1 MMPRSLVI
9 VLILISMALMTHC
22 AWISGKAKETPA
34 GKKVSAIPAPV
45 PAPKTEA
52 STSTPSGHPSPA
64 PEIPP
69 RSETLVRIGRKE
81 ISHEEFQKRYDLYLL
96 VADPEKEK
104 VLTRDEYLNRM
115 ISDELVQRFAER
127 EKIDKDP
134 LFLARVEKERQ
145 SLLLDYILRNVLM
158 EKITVSEEEIANYY
172 GEHIK
177 EFTQEAKIQVRHIL
191 TSDEE
196 SARKALRRLEA
207 GEDFGDVA
215 RDVSIHVSRDQGG
228 RLPPFERGT
237 YNKEFEDA
245 AFPLKV
251 GERSGIVKT
260 DLGYHIIEKTG
271 ETPRSVTPLP
281 EVRGK
286 ILERLMQEKR
296 ERALE
301 NFYQKARSEAP
312 VEIFGKP

>member
-9 VLILISMALMTHC
+9 VLILIGMALMTHC
-22 AWISGKAKETPA
+22 AWISGKAGEPSA
-34 GKKVSAIPAPV
+34 GKKVSAIQAPV
-45 PAPKTEA
+45 PTLKTDV
-52 STSTPSGHPSPA
+52 SPSA

-69 RSETLVRIGRKE
+69 RNETLVRIGRKE
-81 ISHEEFQKRYDLYLL
+81 ISHEEFQKRYSLYLL

-134 LFLARVEKERQ
+134 IFLAHVEKERQ

-158 EKITVSEEEIANYY
+158 EKITVSEEEIADYY
-172 GEHIK
+172 REHIK

-196 SARKALRRLEA
+196 SARKALLRLGA

-281 EVRGK
+281 EVGGK
-286 ILERLMQEKR
+286 ILERLMQEKK

-312 VEIFGKP
+312 VEVFGKP

>member
-1 MMPRSLVI
+1 MMSRSSVLVL
-9 VLILISMALMTHC
+9 LIIGMALMTHC
-22 AWISGKAKETPA
+22 AWITGKAKKTPE
-34 GKKVSAIPAPV
+34 GKKEAAMPAPV
-45 PAPKTEA
+45 PTPKTGV
-52 STSTPSGHPSPA
+52 SPSLPSA

-69 RSETLVRIGRKE
+69 HSETLVRIGRKE
-81 ISHEEFQKRYDLYLL
+81 ISRGEFQKRYDLYLL
-96 VADPEKEK
+96 IVDPEKEK
-104 VLTRDEYLNRM
+104 VLTRDDYLNKM
-115 ISDELVQRFAER
+115 ISDELVERFAER

-134 LFLARVEKERQ
+134 LFLARVDKERQ
-145 SLLLDYILRNVLM
+145 SLLLDYILKNVLM
-158 EKITVSEEEIANYY
+158 EKITVSDEEIANYY
-172 GEHIK
+172 REHIK
-177 EFTQEAKIQVRHIL
+177 DFTQEAKIQVRHIL

-245 AFPLKV
+245 AFALKV

-271 ETPRSVTPLP
+271 ETPRTVTPLS

-286 ILERLMQEKR
+286 ILEKLMQEKR
-296 ERALE
+296 ERAIE
-301 NFYQKARSEAP
+301 NFYKKAKSETP